1 MVCLCL
7 QKSVSRNSAPLDV
20 LVLSFFLFLPA
31 FFYLCK
37 LALKTAY
44 TKPTCFKQGEVEKKM
59 KDKEVH
65 AYRSNHCARSSS
77 LQRGQHY
84 VLRVLLH
91 ARFFFDEHIT
101 FDRQTPMQTV
111 LALLSLF
118 SSMLLHITQRNLVSS
133 YHSFSPNTI
142 SGDLNAAANST

>member
-1 MVCLCL
+1 M
-7 QKSVSRNSAPLDV
+7 SRNSAPLDV
-20 LVLSFFLFLPA
+20 LVLSFFFSLA
-31 FFYLCK
+31 FFFLCK

-44 TKPTCFKQGEVEKKM
+44 TNPTCFKQGEVEKKM

-65 AYRSNHCARSSS
+65 AYRSNHCACSSS

-91 ARFFFDEHIT
+91 ARFFFFDEHIT